1 MTTTTA
7 ALNMEI
13 VQGFA
18 FKVFGDLTAQQ
29 MGALTTVGD
38 RLGLFTTLAESGPV
52 TSSQFAVHAGV
63 HERYAREW
71 LAAMACQNTLLIVLP
86 TVVTAAT
93 ATSAMS
99 AASKP
104 YSSRSCPS

>member
-7 ALNMEI
+7 ALDMEI

-18 FKVFGDLTAQQ
+18 FRVFGNLTAQQ

-52 TSSQFAVHAGV
+52 TSSQFAVQAGV

-71 LAAMACQNTLLIVLP
+71 LAAMACHGYLT
-86 TVVTAAT
+86 
-93 ATSAMS
+93 
-99 AASKP
+99 
-104 YSSRSCPS
+104 Y

>member
-7 ALNMEI
+7 ALDMEI

-38 RLGLFTTLAESGPV
+38 RLGLFTTLL
-52 TSSQFAVHAGV
+52 QYI
-63 HERYAREW
+63 HEQ
-71 LAAMACQNTLLIVLP
+71 L
-86 TVVTAAT
+86 
-93 ATSAMS
+93 
-99 AASKP
+99 
-104 YSSRSCPS
+104 